1 MAESGDRLPAGGHF
15 SAIPTQTKLVL
26 PELVGSAG
34 PNGSPGSCFTTGTE
48 AGEVEAELT
57 PLLLLLA
64 SLRARALSCWA

>member
-15 SAIPTQTKLVL
+15 SAIPTQTKPVL
-26 PELVGSAG
+26 PELVSSAG
-34 PNGSPGSCFTTGTE
+34 PNGSPGSCFTTGPE
-48 AGEVEAELT
+48 AGEVEEELT